1 MSSIYTVS
9 VVIAAMRGNRLEYST
24 NICGASATLENAKIL
39 AKSLADNDEDIVR
52 IFISRNRL
60 DQICYSFDKGVIFN
74 ELNTVVRHRDNQV
87 IILHFL
93 Y

>member
-1 MSSIYTVS
+1 MFYFRMSSIYTVS

-60 DQICYSFDKGVIFN
+60 DQKWNIDQEDEDTII
-74 ELNTVVRHRDNQV
+74 VR
-87 IILHFL
+87 
-93 Y
+93 